1 VTVRQR
7 GPGGDGGAG
16 GQEGDDGVLMTEVE
30 RDGVVPRRGGEGQA
44 NDTILGRG
52 DGMEAVGVAAA
63 WTQQRRR
70 GREKFSQSDGVQ
82 VKILQLGFKDRATG
96 IL

>member
-7 GPGGDGGAG
+7 GPGGDGGAW
-16 GQEGDDGVLMTEVE
+16 GQEGGDGVPTTEVE
-30 RDGVVPRRGGEGQA
+30 RDGVVPGRGGEGQA
-44 NDTILGRG
+44 NGAILRRG

-63 WTQQRRR
+63 WTQRRRR
-70 GREKFSQSDGVQ
+70 GHEKFSQSDSVQ